1 LDHEITAPQQSRPTT
16 IKEVALDLGLSVA
29 TVSRALVHPEKLRPD
44 TRERVLEA
52 VERLGYQPNLI
63 ARDLRMR
70 ESRLVFVI
78 VPSLSPFF
86 FEVFRGVER
95 AARES
100 GYSVLMGHTKR
111 DIGREHMFFDQVASR
126 RADGIILMTSA
137 DDAAMPAMHRMPP
150 VVAALEA
157 IEGQVLPTVRI
168 DHRKAARTATE
179 YLLSLGHRRIA
190 HISGPVESPIA
201 RSRKRGFEEAMTAAG
216 LDPLEAPGL
225 EGDFSV
231 SSGEEAMVRLLDLD
245 SRPTAIFAANDEM
258 AVGAIQTIKR
268 AGLTIGRDISVIGF
282 DDQRIATLYDPPL
295 TTIRVPT
302 EELGYEAMLLLQRA
316 LRGDVVEMD
325 RVFETEVVVRS
336 TTGPPPPA
344 APQISPADANVFGRQ
359 G

>member
-1 LDHEITAPQQSRPTT
+1 LNHEIATPHQSRPTT

-100 GYSVLMGHTKR
+100 GYSVLMGHTER
-111 DIGREHMFFDQVASR
+111 DAGREHMFFDQVASR
-126 RADGIILMTSA
+126 RADGIILVTSA
-137 DDAAMPAMHRMPP
+137 DAAAMPAMNRMPP
-150 VVAALEA
+150 VVAALET
-157 IEGQVLPTVRI
+157 IEGQDLPTVRI
-168 DHRKAARTATE
+168 DHTLAAGLATDH
-179 YLLSLGHRRIA
+179 LLSLGHRRIA
-190 HISGPVESPIA
+190 HISGPAQSPIA
-201 RSRKRGFEEAMTAAG
+201 RHRRQGYAAAMTAAG
-216 LDPLEAPGL
+216 LDPLEFPIL

-231 SSGEEAMVRLLDLD
+231 SSGEEVMARLLQLD
-245 SRPTAIFAANDEM
+245 RSPTAVFAANDEM

-268 AGLTIGRDISVIGF
+268 AGLKIGHDISVVGF

-302 EELGYEAMLLLQRA
+302 EELGYQAMLLLQRA
-316 LRGDVVEMD
+316 LRGETVEMD
-325 RVFETEVVVRS
+325 RVFKTELVVRA
-336 TTGPPPPA
+336 TTGPAPA
-344 APQISPADANVFGRQ
+344 
-359 G
+359 